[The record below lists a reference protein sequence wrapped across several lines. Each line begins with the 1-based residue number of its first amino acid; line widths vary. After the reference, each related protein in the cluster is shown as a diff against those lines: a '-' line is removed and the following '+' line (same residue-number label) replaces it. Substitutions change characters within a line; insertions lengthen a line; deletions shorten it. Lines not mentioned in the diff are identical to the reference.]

1 MFADIG
7 VGFWVRAGKTMPTTR
22 TFVPTLHLK
31 VCLLE
36 CRASL
41 GCMYGIEAI
50 VRSRRR
56 HSQEP
61 TELEGGLQVCTFVH
75 SHYLTEIKPCQ
86 LFFLKRISII
96 IACTPQFLDPSPA
109 LSLVT
114 LRRALLL
121 QLEGGAV
128 KALGRYPLVKF
139 APCHPAHSPFSLATS
154 SLVF

>member
-41 GCMYGIEAI
+41 GCMYAIEAI

-61 TELEGGLQVCTFVH
+61 TELGEGGLQVCTFVH
-75 SHYLTEIKPCQ
+75 SHYLT
-86 LFFLKRISII
+86 RTSII
-96 IACTPQFLDPSPA
+96 IACTPPDPS
-109 LSLVT
+109 
-114 LRRALLL
+114 
-121 QLEGGAV
+121 
-128 KALGRYPLVKF
+128 Y
-139 APCHPAHSPFSLATS
+139 
-154 SLVF
+154 

>member
-61 TELEGGLQVCTFVH
+61 MELVGGLQVCTFAH
-75 SHYLTEIKPCQ
+75 SHYLTEIKSCK
-86 LFFLKRISII
+86 LLFLKRTSAGTEPGNVKTRVIVATRRRGRESFGSISISEI
-96 IACTPQFLDPSPA
+96 CSLPSSTFPI
-109 LSLVT
+109 LP
-114 LRRALLL
+114 
-121 QLEGGAV
+121 
-128 KALGRYPLVKF
+128 RY
-139 APCHPAHSPFSLATS
+139 
-154 SLVF
+154 